1 MKGTTA
7 NLFRR
12 IERAHDLMTGIILA
26 NLPVQ
31 DDENDRSVERVVIAI
46 APLTATLEE
55 RTS

>member
-1 MKGTTA
+1 MKGTTS

-26 NLPVQ
+26 SLPV
-31 DDENDRSVERVVIAI
+31 DDEENDRAIERVVIAI